1 MAVAFLAVLALPPLA
16 LAQEVKGP
24 AAEKVIFKGLG
35 SQDIAELE
43 IRAGNIDLF
52 FYNLKTEAA
61 RALRARGDI
70 RLVEV
75 PSSMVSI
82 VLNPAP
88 APPGELNPFSIRE
101 VRYAMQFV
109 VDRETIASRFYGGMA
124 VPMYSHVSPVD
135 LDHLT
140 VEDAVARR
148 GIRYDPEYARQVVG
162 EAMRRAGAE
171 LREGVWHYGGK
182 PVTVRVIVRPEDERR
197 EIGLAFAAE
206 LRRLGFNVEEIL
218 LEFGPAIQ
226 RVYSTDPRTFAWHAY
241 TEGWGRGAVG
251 RYDSAGINQFCAP
264 WLGNMPGW
272 REVGFWQYEN
282 PRLDE
287 LGQRIFRGEFRDF
300 GERNELYR
308 AATDLCLEESVRV
321 WVVTVINSH
330 PVAPGV
336 RNLITDLVAGVRSV
350 FSLRE
355 ASVEGRNV
363 IRVGHLWVD
372 TERTTWNP
380 VGGFGD
386 VYSVDIWRYLV
397 DPPLVRDPVSG
408 RTVPFRSDFKVE
420 TAGPTGTLAVPP
432 DALTWNADA
441 AGWRRVMPGTT
452 ARSKVTFDM
461 SKYIGAKWHHGQT
474 ITWADVLYSIYQAF
488 DISYNPNKNRIE
500 TAIAVTSRPYLET
513 IKGIR
518 IVGDRYLEVY
528 VDYWDFETDKIAE
541 YAAIGFPS
549 MPWEVLAA
557 MDELVF
563 GRRRAAY
570 SDTAAFRFNVV
581 WINLVKELH
590 GRMLVDALRSFA
602 ERRYVPAN
610 VFTLEG
616 RTLVSPD
623 EALRRYEA
631 AVSWFNARRHLVIS
645 NGPFYLERFDGAAQ
659 TAEISAFRDATYP
672 FSRGSFLGFA
682 KEARLPTASPEGRLE
697 IPIGAEAV
705 IAFRVTGDPGTK
717 ASVRVYEAG
726 TGKVVF
732 RSADLPVVD
741 GRLRVS
747 LPAAATSQ
755 LRRGLVVVDVSLYNP
770 ETLGVVRTLRFT
782 TEALPAGAQPPQ
794 VVQTPTAP
802 APATQQP
809 QQLPLT
815 LVAVVAAV
823 AVAAVSAALVVVVMR
838 RRKG

>member
-1 MAVAFLAVLALPPLA
+1 
-16 LAQEVKGP
+16 
-24 AAEKVIFKGLG
+24 
-35 SQDIAELE
+35 
-43 IRAGNIDLF
+43 
-52 FYNLKTEAA
+52 
-61 RALRARGDI
+61 
-70 RLVEV
+70 
-75 PSSMVSI
+75 
-82 VLNPAP
+82 
-88 APPGELNPFSIRE
+88 
-101 VRYAMQFV
+101 
-109 VDRETIASRFYGGMA
+109 
-124 VPMYSHVSPVD
+124 
-135 LDHLT
+135 
-140 VEDAVARR
+140 
-148 GIRYDPEYARQVVG
+148 
-162 EAMRRAGAE
+162 
-171 LREGVWHYGGK
+171 
-182 PVTVRVIVRPEDERR
+182 
-197 EIGLAFAAE
+197 
-206 LRRLGFNVEEIL
+206 
-218 LEFGPAIQ
+218 
-226 RVYSTDPRTFAWHAY
+226 
-241 TEGWGRGAVG
+241 
-251 RYDSAGINQFCAP
+251 
-264 WLGNMPGW
+264 
-272 REVGFWQYEN
+272 
-282 PRLDE
+282 
-287 LGQRIFRGEFRDF
+287 
-300 GERNELYR
+300 
-308 AATDLCLEESVRV
+308 
-321 WVVTVINSH
+321 
-330 PVAPGV
+330 
-336 RNLITDLVAGVRSV
+336 
-350 FSLRE
+350 
-355 ASVEGRNV
+355 
-363 IRVGHLWVD
+363 
-372 TERTTWNP
+372 
-380 VGGFGD
+380 
-386 VYSVDIWRYLV
+386 
-397 DPPLVRDPVSG
+397 
-408 RTVPFRSDFKVE
+408 
-420 TAGPTGTLAVPP
+420 
-432 DALTWNADA
+432 
-441 AGWRRVMPGTT
+441 
-452 ARSKVTFDM
+452 
-461 SKYIGAKWHHGQT
+461 
-474 ITWADVLYSIYQAF
+474 
-488 DISYNPNKNRIE
+488 
-500 TAIAVTSRPYLET
+500 
-513 IKGIR
+513 
-518 IVGDRYLEVY
+518 
-528 VDYWDFETDKIAE
+528 
-541 YAAIGFPS
+541 
-549 MPWEVLAA
+549 
-557 MDELVF
+557 